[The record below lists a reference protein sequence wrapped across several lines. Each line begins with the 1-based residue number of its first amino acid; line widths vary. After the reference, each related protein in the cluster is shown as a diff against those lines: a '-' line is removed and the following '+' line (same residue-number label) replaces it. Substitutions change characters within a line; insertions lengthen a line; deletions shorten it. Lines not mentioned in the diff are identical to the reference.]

1 MDVYMLVWGIIV
13 FMLIVAVGLAAALL
27 SMEGKYTAAIHSYLG
42 KDVNHS
48 EVKPDLNTKKRMA

>member
-42 KDVNHS
+42 KDVVHVI
-48 EVKPDLNTKKRMA
+48 EKDFLVRTLL